1 MLAMRLQL
9 STAAATCCLLLL
21 LPLDASAASASTCF
35 FCCCCCCHL
44 LLLLLLLPPAASAA
58 TATCCCSCC
67 HLPLLRVLLQDKD
80 PSNHPAMWEMLLAF
94 VSSQKPDCWATVNVQ
109 KAAVPR
115 LLSLLRHGCYGS
127 AVTSLP
133 ALLPFLAQLPR
144 SAFALQPLLLLD
156 QVLESIW
163 IGQQQLGAAA
173 RGDRAV
179 TAAVA
184 AAYQECLC
192 WGLRNAASLATANVA
207 AGREPATAGSSAADS
222 GSSAADGGSS
232 AAEAYCSQLLSGG
245 HFSSLLRLAVSST
258 SADAQLAVDIVQEVL
273 LQLCNAPSAAATAA
287 SPGSS
292 STSSSSEQLPL
303 QAAALIA
310 AIGVVVQESLSSSC
324 HIQLL
329 TTEQEAAGSR
339 EAAAGTVCLRVQQL
353 LDALFDSSSRHSE
366 AAARRLS
373 SYCCAALLPAVQAG
387 QQLPAP
393 AANLLARLIREHPDA
408 TQLPAS
414 SAAAAGGA
422 FGVAGAAAGT
432 SSSGSSSSIA
442 ALVKLGVGS
451 CEAGGD
457 LSSADAELLLSCVSG
472 SSDAAVGWGL
482 LLAELSSLGHSAA
495 AWRFLESLLRQAA
508 SSSQGVF
515 AAAGSGAWSH
525 SMLDDYVAQVL
536 QQLQQPEVSAGPGVE
551 GQGLQNA
558 SSDSSSSRG
567 LTRQQ
572 AAAAALLGC
581 CLGANKQQVV
591 LLGPAALAGVMESMQ
606 NSLAAALEQQ
616 QGQKQCAPHAAAAPF
631 IAALAMVADSSTH
644 VPGSVSGS
652 PSSSTG
658 MQQRASSSSRSLWR
672 QQPDSLAAVLLLV
685 WQLGWSAG
693 LDGVDSMLRGLEFD
707 ASSSSGS
714 SDAGSDAGSGS
725 ESSLSDSSTE
735 DEAAAAGQQDA
746 AAAAADTTESGA
758 QDSSGIDTAVAAAW
772 QALQAAATRLW
783 TPEVISMTLTE
794 LPDAAASKLVQQLGQ
809 LLLAAVQEAAAA
821 AGAGAAGAVVL
832 AGTQLAARAAVVL
845 EGLQGHSDEQQELL
859 QQLLGAVPGWQRWG
873 TQHGSTDSSSAHS
886 DSSSADSSGRGNVDV
901 WSSPEYVLMLQ
912 FSCVLVLQA
921 GCDVVLPLHHG
932 HLLSRAAAGSDGASS
947 SNDAAARDHGRLWL
961 RLELLC
967 ACTAL
972 HYPTAASAAGSLAVP
987 VSRTLGE
994 EAEALLRCAAA
1005 AAAAAERQLVKAAGK
1020 GSSGAASAVAR
1031 SQLAAALGQLLS
1043 AALAACSP
1051 SEAGSDTDSSSVAVA
1066 QVYSQTLQQLLSRAV
1081 AAVAGS
1087 SAARVH
1093 LQPVLEQLMRQHVAP
1108 AVLDCASRANTA
1120 SEGAGPAPAVTAAA
1134 TLLAPVLQECAQA
1147 FRFAA
1152 NSDAALTSSGFA
1164 ELSVQLMHKAT
1175 SAVTAVP
1182 LPLLQLAVACF
1193 PIQLRHVQQQHYKQG
1208 EQTRVAVCTAP
1219 ERQGLAALLRHVCPT
1234 TVSTTAGTTATP
1246 AAAGSA
1252 DASAGA
1258 AAASAQLQCQLQLCC
1273 VSYCWSDMAA
1283 AEWHIVLRD
1292 AQQRLTAA
1300 RREVEKAAGG
1310 LAGAVCTAAQQLL
1323 GGHSENADAM
1333 SPAMAIQLLR
1343 RLEQKGLLQ
1352 KTPAVAE
1359 ALLSAANAAVQQL
1372 SQLWVLQLALEV
1384 LSSVLQLQD
1393 KVQAAGRAP
1402 QLGLAL
1408 AAAWRELLS
1417 LFLALGAAV
1426 AVVSCCGSACSD
1438 VLLQYCQERGGTWLL
1453 LQQCLVG
1460 CSEAG
1465 GEAVGKVL
1473 AAANDKAELLGVDAV
1488 GCCLALLQ
1496 QGGFHHR
1503 HYHQGSVQPLQQ
1515 QQGCGPL
1522 QELAWELL
1530 LHPTSLASITHA
1542 AAASTGAEGEAEG
1555 VPEYGVNDDAA
1566 AYLVKV
1572 GLRPEMAAGLAT
1584 SRPWQLHVLLWAL
1597 LLAHVGALRA
1607 RSAGQQRLC
1616 QALREVPEL
1625 VPDVLDR
1632 VASLMGL
1639 GGSSKGSQAAAAAAA
1654 GETGEVPAATGALS
1668 PAAQAS
1674 LSASLQAVGTAGST
1688 AVSMLSGGEAAA
1700 AGSIWSVAAA
1710 LRSIGLP
1717 QSHSSWRL
1725 LAAAVYRAVLCT
1737 LPASARLWFSD
1748 LRDRSRS
1755 TAVENYTSRYES
1767 PALLAAEFAAI
1778 KRDVAGSSGEVG
1790 GSCSFRVVANP
1801 ASREVTAVL
1810 EIEDGA
1816 TLELVVKLPASAP
1829 LKAPEV
1835 DCKNKVGALVCS
1847 TDS

>member
-1 MLAMRLQL
+1 M
-9 STAAATCCLLLL
+9 
-21 LPLDASAASASTCF
+21 
-35 FCCCCCCHL
+35 FC
-44 LLLLLLLPPAASAA
+44 
-58 TATCCCSCC
+58 
-67 HLPLLRVLLQDKD
+67 LQDKD
-80 PSNHPAMWEMLLAF
+80 PSNHPAMWEMLLVF

-109 KAAVPR
+109 KAVVPR

-133 ALLPFLAQLPR
+133 ALLPFLAQLPCA
-144 SAFALQPLLLLD
+144 AFALQPLLLLD

-192 WGLRNAASLATANVA
+192 WGLRNAATLTTAA
-207 AGREPATAGSSAADS
+207 AACSSAEDS
-222 GSSAADGGSS
+222 GSNAAAGGCN

-258 SADAQLAVDIVQEVL
+258 SADAQLAADIVQEVL
-273 LQLCNAPSAAATAA
+273 LQLCNAPPAAAAA

-292 STSSSSEQLPL
+292 SSSSEQLQL
-303 QAAALIA
+303 QLAAVTTAV
-310 AIGVVVQESLSSSC
+310 GGVVQEALNSSC
-324 HIQLL
+324 HQQSLA
-329 TTEQEAAGSR
+329 TEQEVVAIR
-339 EAAAGTVCLRVQQL
+339 EAATGIVCLRVQQL
-353 LDALFDSSSRHSE
+353 LDALSDSSSRYS
-366 AAARRLS
+366 AAAAQRLG

-408 TQLPAS
+408 THLPACS
-414 SAAAAGGA
+414 AAGGGGA
-422 FGVAGAAAGT
+422 VGAAGAAAGT
-432 SSSGSSSSIA
+432 SSSSSSSIA

-457 LSSADAELLLSCVSG
+457 LASADAELLLSCVAG

-508 SSSQGVF
+508 SSSQGPS
-515 AAAGSGAWSH
+515 AAAGCEAWSH

-536 QQLQQPEVSAGPGVE
+536 QQLQQQDASAGPGVD
-551 GQGLQNA
+551 GKGSQYA
-558 SSDSSSSRG
+558 SSDTSSSSSRG
-567 LTRQQ
+567 LSRHQ

-606 NSLAAALEQQ
+606 TSLAAALEQQ
-616 QGQKQCAPHAAAAPF
+616 HGGQQCAPDVAAAPF

-652 PSSSTG
+652 PSSSAG
-658 MQQRASSSSRSLWR
+658 LQQRASSSSRSLWR
-672 QQPDSLAAVLLLV
+672 QQQDNLAAVLLLV

-693 LDGVDSMLRGLEFD
+693 LNGVDSMLGGLD
-707 ASSSSGS
+707 LDGSSSSGS

-725 ESSLSDSSTE
+725 ESSLSDSSSE
-735 DEAAAAGQQDA
+735 GEAAAAAGQQDA
-746 AAAAADTTESGA
+746 AAGTTESGA
-758 QDSSGIDTAVAAAW
+758 QDSSGTKTAVAAAW
-772 QALQAAATRLW
+772 HALHGAAARLW
-783 TPEVISMTLTE
+783 TPEVISMALTE

-809 LLLAAVQEAAAA
+809 LLLTAVQDAAAA
-821 AGAGAAGAVVL
+821 AGADAAGAAIL

-845 EGLQGHSDEQQELL
+845 EGLQGHSDEQQKLL
-859 QQLLGAVPGWQRWG
+859 QQLLAAVPGWQRWG

-886 DSSSADSSGRGNVDV
+886 SDSRDGLDV

-912 FSCVLVLQA
+912 LSCVLVLQA

-932 HLLSRAAAGSDGASS
+932 HLLRAAGSDGASS
-947 SNDAAARDHGRLWL
+947 SSDAAARHQGRLWL

-967 ACTAL
+967 AGTVLRNPEAA
-972 HYPTAASAAGSLAVP
+972 PAAASLAAP
-987 VSRTLGE
+987 VSTTVGTA
-994 EAEALLRCAAA
+994 AEALLRCAAA

-1031 SQLAAALGQLLS
+1031 NQLAAALGQLLS

-1051 SEAGSDTDSSSVAVA
+1051 SEAGSSGDSSSAA
-1066 QVYSQTLQQLLSRAV
+1066 IARVYSQTLQQLLSHAV
-1081 AAVAGS
+1081 AAVSGS
-1087 SAARVH
+1087 SAARMH
-1093 LQPVLEQLMRQHVAP
+1093 LQPVLEQLMRQHVTA

-1120 SEGAGPAPAVTAAA
+1120 ATDGAGPAPAVAAAA

-1152 NSDAALTSSGFA
+1152 SSDAALTSSGFA

-1175 SAVTAVP
+1175 SAETAVP

-1193 PIQLRHVQQQHYKQG
+1193 PIQLRHVQHQHKQG
-1208 EQTRVAVCTAP
+1208 NQARAAVCTAP

-1234 TVSTTAGTTATP
+1234 TASTTAGITP
-1246 AAAGSA
+1246 AAAAGSG
-1252 DASAGA
+1252 DASTGA

-1300 RREVEKAAGG
+1300 RREVERAAGS

-1323 GGHSENADAM
+1323 GDRSENAEAM

-1359 ALLSAANAAVQQL
+1359 ALLAAANAAVQQL

-1384 LSSVLQLQD
+1384 LASVLQLQD

-1426 AVVSCCGSACSD
+1426 AVVSCCGSTCSD

-1460 CSEAG
+1460 CAEAG

-1473 AAANDKAELLGVDAV
+1473 VAANDKAELLGVDAV

-1496 QGGFHHR
+1496 QGGLHHR

-1530 LHPTSLASITHA
+1530 LHPTSLAAITHA
-1542 AAASTGAEGEAEG
+1542 AAASSGPEGEAEG
-1555 VPEYGVNDDAA
+1555 IPEYGVNDDAA

-1572 GLRPEMAAGLAT
+1572 GLRPEMAAGLAA
-1584 SRPWQLHVLLWAL
+1584 SRPWQLHMLLWSL
-1597 LLAHVGALRA
+1597 LLAHTGALRA

-1625 VPDVLDR
+1625 VPEVLDR

-1639 GGSSKGSQAAAAAAA
+1639 GGSSKGSQAAA
-1654 GETGEVPAATGALS
+1654 GEAGEVPAAAGVLS

-1674 LSASLQAVGTAGST
+1674 LSASLQEAGTAGST
-1688 AVSMLSGGEAAA
+1688 AVSMLSGGAVAP

-1725 LAAAVYRAVLCT
+1725 LAAAVYRTVLCT

-1755 TAVENYTSRYES
+1755 TAVENYTSKYES

-1778 KRDVAGSSGEVG
+1778 KRDAAGSSGEVG

-1835 DCKNKVGALVCS
+1835 DCKNKVRVLACRASFVRHVCRWGARVLS
-1847 TDS
+1847 E